1 MKTSLFSPPA
11 HDDSQDPIIKE
22 QLRQFITAVSRSHA
36 FQLERRSL
44 FPKHI
49 KFGDNSIGWKLNEIL
64 AWVHS
69 RPTVKFNQGEADDG
83 AA

>member
-1 MKTSLFSPPA
+1 MKTSLFTPPS

-22 QLRQFITAVSRSHA
+22 PLRKFITAVSRSHA
-36 FQLERRSL
+36 FQLERQSL

-49 KFGDNSIGWKLNEIL
+49 NLGDNSIGWKLSEIL

-69 RPTVKFNQGEADDG
+69 RPVVTFEQGGADNG